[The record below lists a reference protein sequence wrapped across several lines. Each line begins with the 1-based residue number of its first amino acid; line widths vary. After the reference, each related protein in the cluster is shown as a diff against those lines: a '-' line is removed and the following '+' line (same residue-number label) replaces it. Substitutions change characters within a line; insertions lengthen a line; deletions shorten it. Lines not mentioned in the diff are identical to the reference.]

1 MTTKLTAEKRE
12 IFGKD
17 LDEARKAGKLPIS
30 VYGAK
35 ETAGSYFVNT
45 KEFKKVLAEAGE
57 STIVT
62 LETPSGK
69 KDTLIHEIAH
79 NPRNGETIHADF
91 LVVEANKPIKVDV
104 PLEFVG
110 EAPAEK
116 AGFMVI
122 KVLHEIEVEALPKD
136 LPHEIAVDLS
146 TLIDLESRITVAD
159 VKLPAGVTTEL
170 DPEEVLVSVTEAGE
184 EVKEEEAPVDLTAI
198 EVEKKGKEEGEEG
211 EETAPAE

>member
-1 MTTKLTAEKRE
+1 
-12 IFGKD
+12 
-17 LDEARKAGKLPIS
+17 
-30 VYGAK
+30 
-35 ETAGSYFVNT
+35 
-45 KEFKKVLAEAGE
+45 VLAEAGE